1 MGESTRKTR
10 QLHKYK
16 VSPGIKDCEII
27 ECNSTERLS
36 LNSNDL
42 DEVLNFIKTSERK
55 REIVIIFGD
64 TEGGRCLI
72 HEEMKYA
79 LVITLVYIGS
89 GGVLDSQLH
98 VHPKIQHVFTDGD
111 SFMREYGY
119 KRFTAFL
126 PYSYKFSR
134 GQIFAHFFCAK
145 IRNFRA
151 CVFSRIFRFGYF
163 KNLIYGST
171 NEKQGVGFAKIYI
184 GFFCAQK

>member
-1 MGESTRKTR
+1 MAESTRKTR

-64 TEGGRCLI
+64 TEGGRCLV
-72 HEEMKYA
+72 HKEMNYA

-89 GGVLDSQLH
+89 GGILDSQRH
-98 VHPKIQHVFTDGD
+98 RQRHPKIQHVFTDD
-111 SFMREYGY
+111 ASFMKEYGY
-119 KRFTAFL
+119 KRFTVFIVRSFKH
-126 PYSYKFSR
+126 P
-134 GQIFAHFFCAK
+134 GPQI
-145 IRNFRA
+145 
-151 CVFSRIFRFGYF
+151 
-163 KNLIYGST
+163 
-171 NEKQGVGFAKIYI
+171 
-184 GFFCAQK
+184 